1 MEYRFKDSLF
11 LYVVEGNDDENKL
24 RQLGVKH
31 IVKTNGKFIRKE
43 VISFLKLA
51 QEKRD
56 LILLL
61 DPDGPGREITKK
73 LTSCLENYIV
83 VKAVKRETIS
93 KNKKKVG
100 IGNMRIDN
108 LKNLLDV
115 FLIKDNEIDEKP
127 SLSKEDF
134 ISLNLSL
141 FENRKFKEIIR
152 EKYSILYSSS
162 KMIYQS
168 LLILKITKEEI
179 SSLIKGDKNDWKR
192 ESSFHFR

>member
-83 VKAVKRETIS
+83 VKAVKSETIS

-115 FLIKDNEIDEKP
+115 FLIKDNEINEKP

-141 FENRKFKEIIR
+141 FENRKFKEMIR

-192 ESSFHFR
+192 ESSFYFR

>member
-83 VKAVKRETIS
+83 VKAVKSETIS

-115 FLIKDNEIDEKP
+115 FLIKDNEINEKP

-141 FENRKFKEIIR
+141 FENRKLKEMIR

-179 SSLIKGDKNDWKR
+179 SSLIKGEKND
-192 ESSFHFR
+192 